1 MHFFKN
7 LQIFSFFRFKCQRNG
22 IFFSVHRGMILGQ
35 DTDFF
40 SKNKNISFWKKIC
53 MFLLV
58 FFSVTWSK
66 LIRNVRNGLLWTA
79 KKLGNRSASRPD

>member
-1 MHFFKN
+1 MGF
-7 LQIFSFFRFKCQRNG
+7 
-22 IFFSVHRGMILGQ
+22 FFSVQRGMILGQ